1 MSEKQTNI
9 QSANQRGGKRTGA
22 GRKKGEPNKRTAE
35 AIAVAEATGITPL
48 EYLLD
53 VMRNSGDGKMRM
65 SAAIAAA
72 PYVHAKLSAVEH
84 TGKDGGPMESVTR
97 VMLVDMDDDS
107 ED

>member
-1 MSEKQTNI
+1 VSEKQTNI

-72 PYVHAKLSAVEH
+72 PYVHAKLSAVEV
-84 TGKDGGPMESVTR
+84 TGSEGGPVLNEIVIRM
-97 VMLVDMDDDS
+97 VDANHG
-107 ED
+107 